1 MLNTRLTTI
10 VLTAALLALVGCSS
24 DDSGASAAPA
34 ASIYSF
40 ANACY
45 AIQDANQGTYLAADG
60 NGYAFKASDMGTAT
74 PIFFKPSALGRYLL
88 FDSDGYVISDGTTLG
103 RGTDLMSDI
112 KLVDDSFVSEAEWEL
127 LISSRNPAHHELRHF
142 KSRGFVAGD
151 QLVDAASDATSI
163 SIVAHTGCAEF
174 PEEKTHSEGAVE
186 RAQFDDGT
194 LFGFVDTHSHIFA
207 SFGFAGGGLVHG
219 LPYHPLGV
227 EHALLDCDQFHG
239 EGGRKDLLGIGFD
252 AGSGLSLDDLIEIV
266 QQGQVTEFNHNTDGY
281 PTFTTWPSG
290 PFSSTHQTQYY
301 KWIERAYQSGLR
313 LVVQHAVSNQV
324 ICDFLINGGIQP
336 GRYSCNDM
344 VGVDRQIEE
353 TYRMQDYIDAQE
365 GGPGEGWFRVVTTP
379 EQARE
384 VIAAGKMAVILGI
397 EVPNL
402 FNCNLTA
409 PPELPA
415 CTEEDV
421 TERIDDYYDRGI
433 RVLFPV
439 HKYDNAFSAGDGSKA
454 IIELGNILQ
463 TGHFSNFTTDCID
476 INTTFDRGRMQFPGM
491 NEPREDYLAP
501 APNDF
506 SDFFL
511 DPLGTLQPF
520 LGRFLEPQ
528 IPDEDNH
535 CQVAGMTQ
543 LGEHLINE
551 IMRKGMVLELD
562 HFPRRSYQRAF
573 EMIQE
578 NDYPATG
585 THGLD
590 NDGKLYALGGVSKA
604 NFGRCQSPDEES
616 TMDNGF
622 QSRLARIIENGGYPG
637 LGFGFD
643 LNGFAGAPGPRFGER
658 SGCGSTQ
665 EDPVTYP
672 FTSYA
677 GDVTFTEPSVGERT
691 LDFNT
696 EGMAHLGLVAEL
708 IEDVRHDGVTDEEL
722 EPLFKS
728 AEAYIRMWEKA
739 ERRSGEIASQ

>member
-1 MLNTRLTTI
+1 MPHNSRYAT
-10 VLTAALLALVGCSS
+10 VLTLCIATLMGCSS
-24 DDSGASAAPA
+24 DDAGNAADPA

-40 ANACY
+40 ANGCF
-45 AIQDANQGTYLAADG
+45 AIQNASQATYLSSAG
-60 NGYAFKASDMGTAT
+60 NGYEFSASELGAAA
-74 PIFFKPSALGRYLL
+74 PLFLKPSALGRYLL
-88 FDSDGYVISDGTTLG
+88 YDDNGGYVVSDGNIIG
-103 RGTDLMSDI
+103 RETNLMSDI
-112 KLVDDSFVSEAEWEL
+112 KAVDDSFVSEAEWEL
-127 LISSRNPAHHELRHF
+127 RVNSQDPTRFALRHF
-142 KSRGFVAGD
+142 KSGRFLTGD
-151 QLVDAASDATSI
+151 RLTDTASDAAPL
-163 SIVAHTGCAEF
+163 SIVAHTGCREF
-174 PEEKTHSEGAVE
+174 PEEKTHSEGSVE
-186 RAQFDDGT
+186 HAHFDDGT
-194 LFGFVDTHSHIFA
+194 LFGFVDAHSHIFA
-207 SFGFAGGGLVHG
+207 SFGFGGGGLVHG

-227 EHALLDCDQFHG
+227 EHALLDCARFHG
-239 EGGRKDLLGIGFD
+239 DGGRKDLLGIGFD
-252 AGSGLSLDDLIEIV
+252 AGSGLSIDDLIEIV
-266 QQGQVTEFNHNTDGY
+266 AQGQIAEFNHNTDGY
-281 PTFTTWPSG
+281 PTFTTWPSA

-313 LVVQHAVSNQV
+313 LVVQHAVSNQI
-324 ICDFLINGGIQP
+324 ICDFLIGGGIQP

-353 TYRMQDYIDAQE
+353 TYRMQDYIDAHE

-384 VIAAGKMAVILGI
+384 VIGAGKMAVVLGI

-421 TERIDDYYDRGI
+421 TERVDDYFDRGI

-439 HKYDNAFSAGDGSKA
+439 HKYDNAFSAGDGSKS

-491 NEPREDYLAP
+491 NEPRENYLAP

-506 SDFFL
+506 SEFSL
-511 DPLGTLQPF
+511 DPLGELAPF
-520 LGRFLEPQ
+520 LDRFLEPR
-528 IPDEDNH
+528 IPGEDNH

-543 LGEHLINE
+543 LGEHLVSE
-551 IMRKGMVLELD
+551 IMRKGMILELD
-562 HFPRRSYQRAF
+562 HFPRKSYRRAF
-573 EMIQE
+573 EMIE
-578 NDYPATG
+578 ANDYPATG

-590 NDGKLYALGGVSKA
+590 NDGKLYALGGVSTA
-604 NFGRCQSPDEES
+604 GFGRCQSRDETA

-622 QSRLARIIENGGYPG
+622 QNRLERIIDNDGYPG

-658 SGCGSTQ
+658 SRCDSPQTK
-665 EDPVTYP
+665 PVTYP
-672 FTSYA
+672 FKSFA
-677 GDVTFTEPSVGERT
+677 GDVTFTEPSVGDRT

-696 EGMAHLGLVAEL
+696 EGMAHIGLVAEL

-722 EPLFKS
+722 EPLFRS

-739 ERRSGEIASQ
+739 ERRRTE